1 MLSPCIWTSIP
12 MVSAEEAARNY
23 QTMVAPFYQIK
34 PTWPMPAAGMY
45 PGLIPVLM
53 EEFGIDQII
62 PAGGGMLG
70 HPMGY
75 TAGAMAWRQAIDA
88 QLAGIPLVEAS
99 HSKPELRAAIEKW
112 GIRIR
117 PQTAWGYTGPAFH
130 PAFAAKNIDEL

>member
-1 MLSPCIWTSIP
+1 
-12 MVSAEEAARNY
+12 
-23 QTMVAPFYQIK
+23 
-34 PTWPMPAAGMY
+34 MPAAGMY

-53 EEFGIDQII
+53 EEFGIDQVI

-70 HPMGY
+70 HPLGY
-75 TAGAMAWRQAIDA
+75 TAGAKAWRQAIDA
-88 QLAGIPLVEAS
+88 TLAGIPLVEAS

-130 PAFAAKNIDEL
+130 PAFAPGTSTSCNMTFVAK